1 MNKFS
6 PPKNSSQSNL
16 VLVVLVILFT
26 VFIAPPCA
34 SVEAFATSK
43 TAIPSVKSGTNY
55 RMIAVTRKSFAR
67 ATTFSRIF
75 KKHQELLPCSTSTL
89 CPYFSHSTQIFANNG
104 KSYDQ
109 TGTCDVDFTTNE
121 YLVQQRL
128 AVEAAKRQS
137 RKDALEEDRQRN
149 FRIKQLMEETSVIEH
164 ENQRGIEKGKN
175 YSSAVYPIPN
185 LYQIRVSVDKIL
197 RDELKMNGR
206 EKRGRVFIEKDSDGC
221 KSLKGLKFEMHA
233 FFRALKKS
241 TYILSA
247 SLPTVLGDGTIFS
260 PGDENHHVDGT
271 DPYKDFWDIASDEDV
286 LETFQKAQE
295 FFQTYNEGLS
305 GEDSQNKRLKRPS
318 ILIHVR
324 KDPNAPPPLPLP
336 KYLENMPN
344 PKETETMT
352 MLSFYSFPPGGV
364 QDPEEFAMFL
374 RKIWKPFD
382 ALGRVYVARE
392 GINAQMSIPTNV

>member
-1 MNKFS
+1 
-6 PPKNSSQSNL
+6 
-16 VLVVLVILFT
+16 
-26 VFIAPPCA
+26 
-34 SVEAFATSK
+34 
-43 TAIPSVKSGTNY
+43 
-55 RMIAVTRKSFAR
+55 
-67 ATTFSRIF
+67 
-75 KKHQELLPCSTSTL
+75 
-89 CPYFSHSTQIFANNG
+89 
-104 KSYDQ
+104 
-109 TGTCDVDFTTNE
+109 
-121 YLVQQRL
+121 
-128 AVEAAKRQS
+128 
-137 RKDALEEDRQRN
+137 
-149 FRIKQLMEETSVIEH
+149 
-164 ENQRGIEKGKN
+164 
-175 YSSAVYPIPN
+175 
-185 LYQIRVSVDKIL
+185 
-197 RDELKMNGR
+197 
-206 EKRGRVFIEKDSDGC
+206 
-221 KSLKGLKFEMHA
+221 MHA

-286 LETFQKAQE
+286 LETFQMAQE